1 MAQALRLAG
10 NGLYTTTPNPRVGCV
25 IVNNNEIVGQGWHVQ
40 AGADHAEIIAL
51 KQAGDR
57 ARGATCYVTLEP
69 CIHTGKTPPCT
80 PALLGAGISRVVTA
94 MIDPNP
100 RVAGKGLQ
108 QLATAGVLAGNGLME
123 NAARALNPGFI
134 KRMTVGLPY
143 VRCKLA
149 ISVDGKT
156 ALNNGS
162 SKWITGE
169 AARKD
174 AQQLRAQSCAIMTG
188 IGTVLADDPLL
199 TVRDI
204 DTLSRQPLRVIIDRQ
219 LRLPLSA
226 KLLDQP
232 GKVLLLTSSQDQDKQ
247 RPLQDRGVQVHMP
260 ESTDFLQDCLRYLA
274 EHYEINELLVEA
286 GPGLAGSLIRA
297 GLVDELVVYQAPI
310 LLGDKAMS
318 MLTLPEL
325 SVMNDGIRLT
335 LKDSRAVG
343 TDMRFR
349 YQFSED

>member
-25 IVNNNEIVGQGWHVQ
+25 IVNDDEVVGQGWHVQ

-80 PALLGAGISRVVTA
+80 PALLGAGISRIVTA

-108 QLATAGVLAGNGLME
+108 QLEAAGVTVSNGLME
-123 NAARALNPGFI
+123 KSARALNPGFI
-134 KRMTVGLPY
+134 KRMTEGLPY

-149 ISVDGKT
+149 ISLDGKI
-156 ALNNGS
+156 ALNNGN
-162 SKWITGE
+162 SKWITAE
-169 AARKD
+169 TARKD

-188 IGTVLADDPLL
+188 IGTVLADDPML

-204 DTLSRQPLRVIIDRQ
+204 DTLSRQPVRVIIDRH
-219 LRLPLSA
+219 LRMPTSA
-226 KLLDQP
+226 KLLNPP
-232 GKVLLLTSSQDQDKQ
+232 GQVLIFTSSDDTVKQ
-247 RPLQDRGVQVHMP
+247 QQLTASHVCLVRL
-260 ESTDFLQDCLRYLA
+260 ESSAFLQDCLRYLA
-274 EHYEINELLVEA
+274 EKHEINELLIEA
-286 GPGLAGSLIRA
+286 GPGLSGSLIHA
-297 GLVDELVVYQAPI
+297 GLVDELVVYQAPV
-310 LLGDKAMS
+310 LLGDKAKS
-318 MLTLPEL
+318 MLALPEI
-325 SVMNDGIRLT
+325 SGINEGIRMLLT
-335 LKDSRAVG
+335 DVRAVG

-349 YQFSED
+349 YRFSQD

>member
-25 IVNNNEIVGQGWHVQ
+25 IVNKDEIVGQGWHVQ

-108 QLATAGVLAGNGLME
+108 HLATAGVLAANGLME
-123 NAARALNPGFI
+123 KAARALNPGFI
-134 KRMTVGLPY
+134 KRMTKGLPY

-162 SKWITGE
+162 SKWITSE

-226 KLLDQP
+226 KLLDQS
-232 GKVLLLTSSQDQDKQ
+232 GKVLLLTTCQDQDKQ

-260 ESTDFLQDCLRYLA
+260 ESTDFLQNCLRYLA
-274 EHYEINELLVEA
+274 EHHEINELLVEA
-286 GPGLAGSLIRA
+286 GPGLTGSLIRA

-318 MLTLPEL
+318 MLTLPEFTD
-325 SVMNDGIRLT
+325 MNDGIRMTLT
-335 LKDSRAVG
+335 DSRAVG

-349 YQFSED
+349 YQFCED

>member
-80 PALLGAGISRVVTA
+80 PALLDAGISRVVTA

-108 QLATAGVLAGNGLME
+108 QLAAAGVLAGNGLME
-123 NAARALNPGFI
+123 KSSQALNPGFI
-134 KRMTVGLPY
+134 KRMTAGLPY

-156 ALNNGS
+156 ALNNGN
-162 SKWITGE
+162 SKWITSE

-174 AQQLRAQSCAIMTG
+174 AQQLRAQSCAILTG
-188 IGTVLADDPLL
+188 IGTVLADDPRL

-204 DTLSRQPLRVIIDRQ
+204 DTHSRQPLRVIIDRQ

-232 GKVLLLTSSQDQDKQ
+232 GKVLLLTTCRDQDRQ

-260 ESTDFLQDCLRYLA
+260 ESTDFLQESMRYLA
-274 EHYEINELLVEA
+274 GQHEINELLVEA
-286 GPGLAGSLIRA
+286 GPGLSGALIQA
-297 GLVDELVVYQAPI
+297 GLVDELIVYQAPI

-325 SVMNDGIRLT
+325 SVLNDGLRMT
-335 LKDSRAVG
+335 LMDVRAVG
-343 TDMRFR
+343 TDMRYR
-349 YQFSED
+349 YRFSKD